1 MKNLIQLKHEEFQA
15 RYGESNSN
23 YLMMTRVINKH
34 LREDTSFDYELTI
47 CERTLRRYAH
57 GDCLPK
63 QPHVIR
69 AIAKLCGVTSWML
82 ISDLEKYKKWMEE
95 NSHDDIKAQRA

>member
-1 MKNLIQLKHEEFQA
+1 MKNLIQLKHEEFQK
-15 RYGESNSN
+15 RYGENNSN

-34 LREDTSFDYELTI
+34 IREDTSIDYELSI
-47 CERTLRRYAH
+47 CERTLRRYAT

-69 AIAKLCGVTSWML
+69 AIAKLCGVGAGVLM
-82 ISDLEKYKKWMEE
+82 SD
-95 NSHDDIKAQRA
+95 